1 MSRKMIIWTIG
12 FTLLLCGGA
21 MAGMLYFAAHKSIA
35 VTEISSPGKEYTKE
49 SGQDAEKVSE
59 LHFQKKE
66 EKAEFLFIPLP
77 EGIAAEAVSVENR
90 YLQRELWVYINGGSV
105 DFYRTEAL
113 YGNDNAILAGD
124 CRTAENGV
132 VIRLK
137 LKSEYE
143 CVSTVGNGRLSVK
156 FCAPDELYSRIA
168 VVDFLPKNEWEKRV
182 LAGVEDALQAK
193 KTEADTKFY
202 YLGGDAALTDEEK
215 LSLLAEWQPDFLLQL
230 SIGESE
236 NASDFGV
243 ECYYPA
249 EYFIPGFGNIA
260 FADLL
265 EKQTAEALQTR
276 ANGLF
281 AADEDDLL
289 LQTCGIPCGRMQLG
303 YGSNTSEKK
312 QLSEKEQQEK
322 IADAVYAA
330 FGEAWQQCGK

>member
-1 MSRKMIIWTIG
+1 MSKKMIIWTIG

-35 VTEISSPGKEYTKE
+35 VTEISSSGKDYAKE
-49 SGQDAEKVSE
+49 TGQDAEKVSE

-66 EKAEFLFIPLP
+66 EEAEFLFIPLQ

-90 YLQRELWVYINGGSV
+90 YLQRELWVYISGGSGE
-105 DFYRTEAL
+105 FYRTEAL

-124 CRTAENGV
+124 CRTAEDGV

-137 LKSEYE
+137 LKQAYE
-143 CVSTVGNGRLSVK
+143 CVSTVGSGRLSVK
-156 FCAPDELYSRIA
+156 FCAPGELYSRIA
-168 VVDFLPKNEWEKRV
+168 VVDFLPQDEWEETV
-182 LAGVEDALQAK
+182 LTGVGDALQVK
-193 KTEADTKFY
+193 ETEADTKIY
-202 YLGGDAALTDEEK
+202 YLGGDVALTDEEK

-230 SIGESE
+230 SVGESE
-236 NASDFGV
+236 NAADFGV

-249 EYFIPGFGNIA
+249 EYFIPDFGDIA

-281 AADEDDLL
+281 AADEDDQL
-289 LQTCGIPCGRMQLG
+289 LQTCGIPCGRLQLG
-303 YGSNTSEKK
+303 YGSNAGEKIK
-312 QLSEKEQQEK
+312 LSEKEQQEK

-330 FGEAWQQCGK
+330 FAEAWLQCGK

>member
-1 MSRKMIIWTIG
+1 MSKKMIIWTIG

-35 VTEISSPGKEYTKE
+35 VTEISSSGKDYAKE
-49 SGQDAEKVSE
+49 TEQEAEKVSE

-66 EKAEFLFIPLP
+66 EEAEYLFIPLP
-77 EGIAAEAVSVENR
+77 EGITAESVSVENR
-90 YLQRELWVYINGGSV
+90 YLQQELWVYINGGSG

-137 LKSEYE
+137 LKREYE

-168 VVDFLPKNEWEKRV
+168 VVDFLPKNEWEERV
-182 LAGVEDALQAK
+182 LAGVGDALRAK
-193 KTEADTKFY
+193 KTEADTKIY
-202 YLGGDAALTDEEK
+202 YLDGDTALTEEEK
-215 LSLLAEWQPDFLLQL
+215 LSLLAEWQPDFLLRL
-230 SIGESE
+230 SVGESE
-236 NASDFGV
+236 NTADYGV

-289 LQTCGIPCGRMQLG
+289 LQTCGIPCGRLQLG
-303 YGSNTSEKK
+303 YGSNTSERK
-312 QLSEKEQQEK
+312 QLSETEQQEK

-330 FGEAWQQCGK
+330 FLEAWQQCGK